1 MPLDFQN
8 LAAVA
13 AVAVAAL
20 YLAWR
25 GLQLIRAERVSGCG
39 SACSGCP
46 SSAPAEQTPVVQ
58 IAATKKR

>member
-8 LAAVA
+8 LAAGA
-13 AVAVAAL
+13 AVAVAAV

-25 GLQLIRAERVSGCG
+25 SLQLIRAKRAGGCG

-58 IAATKKR
+58 IAPTKKR